1 MSMSGASILI
11 IHHVSLAFASLYFQ
25 WHATEVFERL
35 FFAAFSLR
43 LALSLLCTIA
53 TIKILN
59 TANLFWEVTP
69 SMLQISLILW
79 LWGSGGIC
87 IGDRFFED
95 MFLWASIFKDQAE
108 HITARRSR
116 VPLFLVAELVMR
128 PSVEGGQVW
137 RSSSFLPALI
147 IIYDNNT
154 LPNGKILN
162 ERFRAFQ
169 NQTIFVWNE
178 YILNHHGGSNLVTL
192 QIEFSGV
199 PFACCLCHNKL
210 PIPTRDKF
218 SKCTRR
224 ESPPY
229 PVSFPVP
236 KAVNWTHG
244 FCLSSTWQMLVDHW
258 LQVPRDR
265 EVAFLD
271 LEGHII
277 SISFHPLRNAKRDVL
292 TVRPLG
298 WEAVVWHL
306 R

>member
-1 MSMSGASILI
+1 MNAQGRVTFDRYISMSGASILI
-11 IHHVSLAFASLYFQ
+11 IYHVSLAFASLYFQ
-25 WHATEVFERL
+25 WHATELFERL

-128 PSVEGGQVW
+128 PSAEGGQVW

-147 IIYDNNT
+147 IIYDNT

-162 ERFRAFQ
+162 KRFRPFQ
-169 NQTIFVWNE
+169 NQTIFALNE
-178 YILNHHGGSNLVTL
+178 YILNHLGGSNLVTL

-199 PFACCLCHNKL
+199 LLPAVFATTN
-210 PIPTRDKF
+210 
-218 SKCTRR
+218 
-224 ESPPY
+224 
-229 PVSFPVP
+229 
-236 KAVNWTHG
+236 
-244 FCLSSTWQMLVDHW
+244 
-258 LQVPRDR
+258 
-265 EVAFLD
+265 FLYQ
-271 LEGHII
+271 
-277 SISFHPLRNAKRDVL
+277 R
-292 TVRPLG
+292 
-298 WEAVVWHL
+298 
-306 R
+306 